1 MNDIQKHSGW
11 LRRIDR
17 GPRWGSFD
25 VYPSRYG
32 VTRYRLVVFPP
43 GISAEDRRLLRLW
56 RSWPIWGMVLFLVSE
71 LFLTQLASAG
81 MALVV
86 AAVLAIG
93 PGAAAMVLTTHV
105 RTRVRSLSVVRV
117 AGYPDAA
124 TMFAFSELTA
134 LAETLADAD
143 TRHSRG
149 DLSAVDH
156 EAAVWRVY
164 EQMAPDVPQ
173 SSAR

>member
-1 MNDIQKHSGW
+1 MNDIQKPSGW
-11 LRRIDR
+11 LRRLDS

-56 RSWPIWGMVLFLVSE
+56 RSWPIWGIVLFLVSE
-71 LFLTQLASAG
+71 LFLTQLTPAAT
-81 MALVV
+81 ALAVS
-86 AAVLAIG
+86 AVLAIG
-93 PGAAAMVLTTHV
+93 PGAAAMVLTSHV
-105 RTRVRSLSVVRV
+105 RTRVRSMSVVRV
-117 AGYPDAA
+117 AGYPDAS
-124 TMFAFSELTA
+124 TMFAFSELAA

-143 TRHSRG
+143 TRQTQG
-149 DLSAVDH
+149 ELSAVDH

-164 EQMAPDVPQ
+164 DQMAPDVTQ
-173 SSAR
+173 TSAK